1 MSVSISNGKLA
12 VWAGRHSLIVGVL
25 GTLMALAVTAISL
38 ATLLAARN
46 QALDH
51 AHDTSG
57 NVTSVLV
64 SNIERTFE
72 TSDNALLALIAA
84 WQNPAVQSMDS
95 ADRHK
100 IFFNST
106 SARYLT
112 GAGVTD
118 SRGSLIDGCC
128 GNTHHWNFSD
138 RDYFVV
144 HRESPNAGLYL
155 SSPYR
160 ARSRSGVEAIALS
173 RRINQ
178 PDGSFGG
185 VVMVAIDLA
194 YFRQLLSK
202 LDVGPHG
209 VTAVV
214 RTDGTVIARNP
225 PLSTAQTIKSATFFS
240 RMVNHDSG
248 FYAARSSIDGT
259 VRLYTFQRIPGTP
272 LIAVV
277 APAEID
283 ILASS
288 RRMTWMV
295 GVSTATIGIAFCVVV
310 WLLAFALREHVK
322 TQVLLTELTQTDSL
336 TGVRNRRALDEFLE
350 NEWERLRRNESCL
363 SVLFIDADHFKQYN
377 DTYGHAQGDLALKHL
392 ATCIRRHACRR
403 GDLAARYGGEEF
415 VVVLPDTDE
424 TGAVQVAEAIRHE
437 VETGPIHL
445 SESLARFTVSIGCA
459 TGRRAY
465 PRSLAELTKKADSA
479 LYAAKRGGRNA
490 VVLG

>member
-1 MSVSISNGKLA
+1 M
-12 VWAGRHSLIVGVL
+12 IVGVL

-38 ATLLAARN
+38 ATLQAARN
-46 QALDH
+46 EALEH

-72 TSDNALLALIAA
+72 TSNNALLTLIAA
-84 WQNPAVQSMDS
+84 WQNPAVQSMNS
-95 ADRHK
+95 AVRHK

-106 SARYLT
+106 PAEYLT

-118 SRGSLIDGCC
+118 SKGRLIDGCC
-128 GNTHHWNFSD
+128 GTSHRWNFSD

-144 HRESPNAGLYL
+144 QRESANAGLYL

-194 YFRQLLSK
+194 YFRQLLST

-209 VTAVV
+209 ITAVV

-225 PLSTAQTIKSATFFS
+225 PLSTAQTITSATFFS
-240 RMVNHDSG
+240 RMANHDSG

-277 APAEID
+277 APAETD
-283 ILASS
+283 ILAGS

-295 GVSTATIGIAFCVVV
+295 GVSTASIGIAFCVVV
-310 WLLAFALREHVK
+310 WLLAFALGEHVK
-322 TQVLLTELTQTDSL
+322 TQVLLTELTQTDPL
-336 TGVRNRRALDEFLE
+336 TGIKNRRALDEFLE
-350 NEWERLRRNESCL
+350 NEWERLRRNDSCL

-377 DTYGHAQGDLALKHL
+377 DSYGHAQGDLALKHL
-392 ATCIRRHACRR
+392 AACIRQHAIRR
-403 GDLAARYGGEEF
+403 GDLTARYGGEEF

-424 TGAVQVAEAIRHE
+424 TGAAQVAEAIRHE
-437 VETGPIHL
+437 VENGSIDNSGT
-445 SESLARFTVSIGCA
+445 LARFTVSIGCA
-459 TGRRAY
+459 TGRRAH
-465 PRSLAELTKKADSA
+465 PRSLAELTNNADSA

-490 VVLG
+490 VVSAEDQLQNR

>member
-1 MSVSISNGKLA
+1 
-12 VWAGRHSLIVGVL
+12 
-25 GTLMALAVTAISL
+25 MALAATAISL
-38 ATLLAARN
+38 ATLQAARN
-46 QALDH
+46 EALEH

-72 TSDNALLALIAA
+72 TSNNALLTLIAA

-95 ADRHK
+95 AVRHQ

-106 SARYLT
+106 PAEYLT

-118 SRGSLIDGCC
+118 SKGRLIDGCC
-128 GNTHHWNFSD
+128 GTSHHWSFSD

-144 HRESPNAGLYL
+144 QRESANAGLYL
-155 SSPYR
+155 SSTYR
-160 ARSRSGVEAIALS
+160 ARSRNGVEAIALS

-209 VTAVV
+209 ITAIV

-225 PLSTAQTIKSATFFS
+225 PLNKAQIITSTTFFS
-240 RMVNHDSG
+240 RMANHDSG

-277 APAEID
+277 APAESD
-283 ILASS
+283 ILAGF
-288 RRMTWMV
+288 RRMAWMV

-310 WLLAFALREHVK
+310 WLLAFALGEHVK
-322 TQVLLTELTQTDSL
+322 TQVLLTELTQTDPL
-336 TGVRNRRALDEFLE
+336 TGVKNRRALDEFLE
-350 NEWERLRRNESCL
+350 NEWERLHRNDSCL

-377 DTYGHAQGDLALKHL
+377 DSYGHAQGDLALKHL
-392 ATCIRRHACRR
+392 AACIRRHAIRR
-403 GDLAARYGGEEF
+403 GDLIARYGGEEF

-424 TGAVQVAEAIRHE
+424 TGAAQVAEAIRGE
-437 VETGPIHL
+437 VENGPIDFSGTL
-445 SESLARFTVSIGCA
+445 PRFTVSIGCA

-465 PRSLAELTKKADSA
+465 PRSLAELTNNADSA

-490 VVLG
+490 VVDLGESRRTGGEAVTQ